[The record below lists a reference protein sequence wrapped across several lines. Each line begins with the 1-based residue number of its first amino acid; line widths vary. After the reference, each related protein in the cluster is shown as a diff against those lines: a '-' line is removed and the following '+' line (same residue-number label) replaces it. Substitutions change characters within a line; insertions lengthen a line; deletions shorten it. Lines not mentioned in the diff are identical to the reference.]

1 MKPLYTLLCL
11 LAWSLVHGQITFSTI
26 PMDSQLVA
34 RDLKTNLGTV
44 TINGQVNI
52 STPYDT
58 VYIRVLRNNVP
69 KDSIYQPLTYTGNTA
84 PFSFTYSFPAEL
96 KEYTIQVYGIS
107 AFVKTLDTTI
117 YGLVAGDVYIIYGQS
132 NALAIMRDGNSANGN
147 KSEFIRVFAN
157 SDSNT
162 ANMLANQE
170 WFRGEGDG
178 GTTEN
183 GHAGQWGLKL
193 GRLIVDSTHI
203 PVAIFNGA
211 VGGEKVSYFM
221 RQPNYKTYINNPYGR
236 LYYRLTK
243 TGLENNVRAVLWSQ
257 GETDARY
264 YTTIS
269 TYITEF
275 DTLLAALRQDFPGF
289 TKTYIF
295 QTRNGGMPT
304 YPFLN
309 LQQIKEAQRE
319 IKMQDTSIEI
329 MSTSSLRQDTGD
341 LHFDYTGGYE
351 EFANRIFRPIKRD
364 LYGIN
369 TTEEIDAPLIM
380 GAYLKDSTTLIVEES
395 LDSLIRHD
403 AMDTI
408 QNFEI
413 ENANGAKIDTIYIQK
428 NNIVFKLSKFPGN
441 SMTVSY
447 LAQPTDTGNW
457 VMNTL
462 GVETVCFYKYPV
474 SDTLLTSVAPVWT
487 YSASILYPNPNN
499 GRFSIR
505 IESYNI
511 GSVLEIYSMQ
521 GEKIISSKIN
531 SSIEPVD
538 MEQEPAGIYLYRIV
552 SETGNLVNTG
562 KFILQK

>member
-1 MKPLYTLLCL
+1 
-11 LAWSLVHGQITFSTI
+11 
-26 PMDSQLVA
+26 MDSELVA

-44 TINGQVNI
+44 TISGQVNI
-52 STPYDT
+52 TTPYDT

-69 KDSIYQPLTYTGNTA
+69 KDSMYQQLTYTGNTA

-107 AFVKTLDTTI
+107 AYVKTLDTTI
-117 YGLVAGDVYIIYGQS
+117 NGIVAGDVYIIYGQS
-132 NALAIMRDGNSANGN
+132 NAFAEERDGGSANGN

-157 SDSNT
+157 ADSNT
-162 ANMLANQE
+162 ANMLANQI

-178 GTTEN
+178 GSTEN
-183 GHAGQWGLKL
+183 GHVGQWGLRL
-193 GRLIVDSTHI
+193 GGLIVDTNQV
-203 PVAIFNGA
+203 PVALFNGA
-211 VGGEKVSYFM
+211 VGGEPVSYFM
-221 RQPNYKTYINNPYGR
+221 RQPNYKTDINNPYGR
-236 LYYRLTK
+236 LYYRLSK
-243 TGLENNVRAVLWSQ
+243 TGLQNNVRAVLWSQ

-264 YTTIS
+264 YTTTS

-275 DTLLAALRQDFPGF
+275 DTLLFSLRQDFPGF

-329 MSTSSLRQDTGD
+329 MSTSSLRQDSGD

-351 EFANRIFRPIKRD
+351 EFANRIFRPMERD

-369 TTEEIDAPLIM
+369 STQEIDAPLII
-380 GAYLKDSTTLIVEES
+380 GAYLKDSTTLIVQES
-395 LDSLIRHD
+395 SDSLLRHD
-403 AMDTI
+403 ANDSI
-408 QNFEI
+408 QDFEL

-428 NNIVFKLSKFPGN
+428 NNIVFRLSKFPGN

-447 LAQPTDTGNW
+447 LAQPADSGNW
-457 VMNTL
+457 VMNTQ
-462 GVETVCFYKYPV
+462 GIETVCFYEYPV
-474 SDTLLTSVAPVWT
+474 SDTMLTSVAPVWV
-487 YSASILYPNPNN
+487 SSMPIVYPNPNN
-499 GRFSIR
+499 GRFFIN
-505 IESYNI
+505 IKSYNI

-521 GEKIISSKIN
+521 GEKIMDSKIN
-531 SSIEPVD
+531 SVVEPVD
-538 MEQEPAGIYLYRIV
+538 MEQEPSGIYLYRIV
-552 SETGNLVNTG
+552 SETGNLVNSG